1 MSIWFSLSALGL
13 LIAAYLHV
21 KSVQHTKLKE
31 KFGEEDGRKR
41 GIILAK
47 TSGWLE
53 SICLV
58 GIWVSPQPT
67 FFVSF
72 YQIGSF
78 NLFGHAISL
87 IQIFPSIIFILLGIC
102 FGIRGLME
110 VGFEVADSH
119 KIPNNLQTSG
129 VYSYVRHPQYFGW
142 FMAHI
147 GFTILLSVQYSL
159 LFTPVLFVIIY
170 VISKA
175 EERDLEEA
183 FGDEY
188 QDYKSK
194 VPMLIPKI
202 DKIIRRGAI

>member
-1 MSIWFSLSALGL
+1 MSIWFSLSVLGL
-13 LIAAYLHV
+13 LFAVYLHV
-21 KSVQHTKLKE
+21 KSVQHTELKE
-31 KFGEEDGRKR
+31 KFGVEIGEKR
-41 GIILAK
+41 GITFAK

-58 GIWVSPQPT
+58 GLWVSPQPT
-67 FFVSF
+67 FFLQF

-78 NLFGHAISL
+78 DLLGHSISL
-87 IQIFPSIIFILLGIC
+87 IQIFPSVFLILLGIW

-119 KIPNNLQTSG
+119 KIPNSLQTLG

-147 GFTILLSVQYSL
+147 GFSILLSVQYSL
-159 LFTPVLFVIIY
+159 LFTPALFVIIY
-170 VISKA
+170 VISRA

-183 FGDEY
+183 FGNEY
-188 QDYKSK
+188 HEYKRK

-202 DKIIRRGAI
+202 GKIIHRNAY

>member
-1 MSIWFSLSALGL
+1 MSIWFSISVLGL
-13 LIAAYLHV
+13 LIAVYLHV

-31 KFGEEDGRKR
+31 KFGVEIGEKR
-41 GIILAK
+41 GINLAK
-47 TSGWLE
+47 ASGWLE

-58 GIWVSPQPT
+58 GIWVSPQPI
-67 FFVSF
+67 FFIHF

-78 NLFGHAISL
+78 DLFGHSISL
-87 IQIFPSIIFILLGIC
+87 IQILPSAFFILLGIW

-119 KIPNNLQTSG
+119 KIPKKLQTSG

-147 GFTILLSVQYSL
+147 GFSILLSVQYSL
-159 LFTPVLFVIIY
+159 LFTPALFVIIY
-170 VISKA
+170 IISRA

-183 FGDEY
+183 FGEEY
-188 QDYKSK
+188 YDYKLK

-202 DKIIRRGAI
+202 DKIIRRA